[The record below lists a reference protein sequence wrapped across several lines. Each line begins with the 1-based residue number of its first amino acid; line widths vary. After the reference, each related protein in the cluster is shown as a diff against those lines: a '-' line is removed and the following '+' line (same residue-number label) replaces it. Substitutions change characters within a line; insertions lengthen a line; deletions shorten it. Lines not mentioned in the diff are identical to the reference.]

1 MKLLVLFLFRED
13 LGRAKLS
20 DLDIYVYRPTKEILD
35 NVQNEVDVQS
45 VQDKSLVI
53 FHWITWT
60 IESKLPYPT
69 ISQPR

>member
-53 FHWITWT
+53 FH
-60 IESKLPYPT
+60 
-69 ISQPR
+69 